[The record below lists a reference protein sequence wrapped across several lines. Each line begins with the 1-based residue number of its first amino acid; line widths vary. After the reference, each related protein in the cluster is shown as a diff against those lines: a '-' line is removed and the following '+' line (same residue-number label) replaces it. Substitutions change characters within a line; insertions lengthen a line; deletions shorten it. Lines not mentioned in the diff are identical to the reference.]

1 MNYYFKYLK
10 YKIKYLNLLGKQK
23 RKLDSEPI
31 NTIEDKKS
39 KTHIND
45 IESIDDMESIDNI
58 ESIDNTI
65 EISEKDKKLSTLF
78 SIFISESLYQL
89 SMKQYYPDNPEELCL
104 KSVKENIVKHKY
116 NLRNI
121 DYKLKKEN
129 DDFLIGSY
137 TPEII
142 KSLKSNGIDS
152 TMIDNLVENFHE
164 DDVASVN
171 LLNQSSR
178 LDPLYINYD
187 NNGKNIECWVADNM
201 YCPCCGSKS
210 LRRYVK
216 DNIPCI
222 DLMCINPE
230 HKFING
236 VKFFQVKAKS
246 KYVTYQRDKNFDY
259 ELKQIHT
266 GSKEIGQFIHDI
278 SKGEEYY
285 GLLIGYICIEYEKI
299 IREPN
304 EIIKILNTSFITL
317 PHIDITESKVL
328 FTHSD
333 KQFNNKLGLIK
344 SIKPIRYYSLEQINR
359 YYWYIDANPIN
370 NIIEFN
376 TNNNDVI
383 FFSSSNRNKLFGI
396 SFSMEF
402 ITTDYNPIST
412 KWTVIPNPFVS

>member
-285 GLLIGYICIEYEKI
+285 GLLIGYICI
-299 IREPN
+299 
-304 EIIKILNTSFITL
+304 
-317 PHIDITESKVL
+317 
-328 FTHSD
+328 
-333 KQFNNKLGLIK
+333 
-344 SIKPIRYYSLEQINR
+344 
-359 YYWYIDANPIN
+359 
-370 NIIEFN
+370 
-376 TNNNDVI
+376 
-383 FFSSSNRNKLFGI
+383 
-396 SFSMEF
+396 
-402 ITTDYNPIST
+402 
-412 KWTVIPNPFVS
+412 